1 METCVRK
8 TPHELNLAGRKQEE
22 AALRR
27 YEAMEWLES
36 LVGPLGISRQ
46 PSEREFISCLRS
58 GLVLCNAINKIQ
70 PGSVQKVV
78 ENHLSS
84 ESQTWDSQPLPA
96 YQYFENVR
104 NFLVAAEKL
113 KLTTF
118 EAPVL
123 ERDNLEAGS
132 SAKVVDCILELKFC
146 HERKR
151 RGGEN
156 VSFKPQRSPFSGH
169 SVGKI
174 HSNVLKEI
182 TSDPHRR
189 LDMTA
194 SCNEKTLAERDTQ
207 ELEDLIVTTLA
218 ECLVD
223 KKENIDANLLAS
235 FRNGNLDA
243 MNVLRQTMSSCLEG
257 QVQNMLAEVKP
268 AVSVDRSGEE
278 CNSIAHSKRTASM
291 ENSSVF
297 GNRKCCRACSNK
309 GHCNHHM
316 IFKMQEN
323 ELSKIKS
330 LLLRTK
336 EEFEDLQSQL
346 RTDMKQLENHV
357 QEMSSAALGYHKVV
371 KENINLHNKVQD
383 LKGLEKMSAIADVSA
398 EEVEL
403 QKELES
409 LKKALSNRKLQSSE
423 VNVLKEN
430 RSPSDK
436 PKLVTNQTPLRP
448 RRLSIESSSAI
459 RREKTHANKPKETK
473 SLLPGASAEIT
484 PPSRRLN
491 IENRFTPTMKKSPH
505 VRRLSI
511 GTSSV
516 VKLEKIKETGPNET
530 NNALEKAQANGER
543 TPPRPRR
550 LSIENYS
557 TAKKGKTAYVEGKK
571 MLKTPSLQIRT
582 RRLSLEGP
590 RFVNKDSAANLERS
604 DLPQAASKPIAFPT
618 HVDSALDV
626 SRQMVPKSTIND
638 VRNNQVARTEKQTR
652 IPSLQLPKTP
662 EPTVFAKSD
671 VVEPLESQTTSTRAT
686 ANGKA
691 SHIRKSLRAIGKL
704 INGSEKR
711 NQLKQKETLVIATDG
726 MLNMKSPVS
735 RNARPLRRQSLSGT
749 QSPVMSSTTSIGVIS
764 NGFRSSRA
772 ITPPPV
778 RASTKSPKSWL

>member
-8 TPHELNLAGRKQEE
+8 TLHELNLAGRKQEE

-27 YEAMEWLES
+27 YEAAEWLER
-36 LVGPLGISRQ
+36 LVGPLGISSQ
-46 PSEREFISCLRS
+46 PSERELISCLRS

-78 ENHLSS
+78 ENHLPS

-96 YQYFENVR
+96 FQYFENVR

-118 EAPVL
+118 EPPVL
-123 ERDNLEAGS
+123 ERENLEAGS

-146 HERKR
+146 HERKQ

-156 VSFKPQRSPFSGH
+156 VSFKPHRSPFSGY

-174 HSNVLKEI
+174 QSHVLEET
-182 TSDPHRR
+182 TSDPYRR

-194 SCNEKTLAERDTQ
+194 SCNKKTFADSDTQ
-207 ELEDLIVTTLA
+207 ELEDLIVKTLA

-235 FRNGNLDA
+235 FRNGNLA
-243 MNVLRQTMSSCLEG
+243 AINVLRQTMSSCLEG
-257 QVQNMLAEVKP
+257 QVENMLAEVKP
-268 AVSVDRSGEE
+268 ASVDRSGEE
-278 CNSIAHSKRTASM
+278 CNSIMHSKRTTSM

-297 GNRKCCRACSNK
+297 GNMKCCRACLNK
-309 GHCNHHM
+309 SHCNHHM
-316 IFKMQEN
+316 LFKMQEN

-330 LLLRTK
+330 LLSRTK

-346 RTDMKQLENHV
+346 RTDMKQLENLV
-357 QEMSSAALGYHKVV
+357 QDMSTAALGYQKVV

-383 LKGLEKMSAIADVSA
+383 LKGLEKMSAIAEVSA
-398 EEVEL
+398 EEMEL
-403 QKELES
+403 RKELES

-423 VNVLKEN
+423 VNILKEN
-430 RSPSDK
+430 LSPSDK
-436 PKLVTNQTPLRP
+436 PKSVTNQTPLRP
-448 RRLSIESSSAI
+448 RRLSIETSSTI
-459 RREKTHANKPKETK
+459 RSEKAHANKPKETK
-473 SLLPGASAEIT
+473 SLLPGSSAEIT
-484 PPSRRLN
+484 PLSRRLN
-491 IENRFTPTMKKSPH
+491 IENRFTPMMKKSPH
-505 VRRLSI
+505 ARRLSV

-516 VKLEKIKETGPNET
+516 VKMEKIKETGPNET
-530 NNALEKAQANGER
+530 NNVLEKAQANGER

-557 TAKKGKTAYVEGKK
+557 TAKKGKTAYVEDKK
-571 MLKTPSLQIRT
+571 VLKTPSTQTRT

-590 RFVNKDSAANLERS
+590 RSVNNSERS
-604 DLPQAASKPIAFPT
+604 GQPQAASKEIAFPT
-618 HVDSALDV
+618 HVDSTLHV
-626 SRQMVPKSTIND
+626 SRQLAPKSTTNG
-638 VRNNQVARTEKQTR
+638 VHNNQVARIER
-652 IPSLQLPKTP
+652 EERVPSIQLTKTP

-671 VVEPLESQTTSTRAT
+671 LVEPLELQTTSTRTT

-691 SHIRKSLRAIGKL
+691 SHIKKSLRAIGKL

-711 NQLKQKETLVIATDG
+711 NQLKQKGSPVIATDG
-726 MLNMKSPVS
+726 MLNMKSPVP

-749 QSPVMSSTTSIGVIS
+749 QSPVMSSTTSVGEIS

-778 RASTKSPKSWL
+778 RASAKSPKRWV